1 MHDVVTR
8 LVDVPLTRMFVLAGV
23 IFLLVAV
30 LGRIEGKIEPG
41 KLGRIGA
48 SVVGTILLLVGLAMH
63 ALEGEALR
71 EWLRE
76 NAAQQSAAGRA
87 KDVGSVDV
95 RSHVVRQAAAAE
107 KLPSKSP
114 EAPSSA
120 AAKASEEKHAI
131 RVLAGT
137 YGRNCG
143 AKPGNATAHLSRAC
157 DGRASCDYRIDA
169 SALEDPA
176 PSCDKDYAAE
186 WRCGAGPAVYAA
198 SVSGEAGRGGSLT
211 LVCSA
216 R

>member
-48 SVVGTILLLVGLAMH
+48 AVVGSILLLVGLAMH

-76 NAAQQSAAGRA
+76 NAAQQPAAGRA
-87 KDVGSVDV
+87 KDPGSVDV

-107 KLPSKSP
+107 RVP
-114 EAPSSA
+114 
-120 AAKASEEKHAI
+120 AKAGEEKYAI

-143 AKPGNATAHLSRAC
+143 GKSGNATAHLSRAC

>member
-76 NAAQQSAAGRA
+76 NAGQQPATGRA
-87 KDVGSVDV
+87 RDPGSADV

-107 KLPSKSP
+107 KIPSKN
-114 EAPSSA
+114 A
-120 AAKASEEKHAI
+120 AEEKYAI
-131 RVLAGT
+131 KVLAGT

-143 AKPGNATAHLSRAC
+143 GKPGNATAHLSRAC
-157 DGRASCDYRIDA
+157 DGRASCDYRVDA

-211 LVCSA
+211 LVCSS

>member
-1 MHDVVTR
+1 MHDVVTS

-23 IFLLVAV
+23 IFLLVSV

-48 SVVGTILLLVGLAMH
+48 SVVGAILLLVGLAMH

-76 NAAQQSAAGRA
+76 NAAQQSAGRP
-87 KDVGSVDV
+87 KDAGSVDV

-114 EAPSSA
+114 EA
-120 AAKASEEKHAI
+120 AAKAGEEKYAI
-131 RVLAGT
+131 KGLAGT

-143 AKPGNATAHLSRAC
+143 G
-157 DGRASCDYRIDA
+157 
-169 SALEDPA
+169 
-176 PSCDKDYAAE
+176 
-186 WRCGAGPAVYAA
+186 
-198 SVSGEAGRGGSLT
+198 
-211 LVCSA
+211 
-216 R
+216 

>member
-76 NAAQQSAAGRA
+76 SAAQQSAGGAKGAGSA
-87 KDVGSVDV
+87 DV

-107 KLPSKSP
+107 KVPSKTGD
-114 EAPSSA
+114 
-120 AAKASEEKHAI
+120 EKYAI
-131 RVLAGT
+131 KVLAGT

-211 LVCSA
+211 LVCSS

>member
-71 EWLRE
+71 EWLRD
-76 NAAQQSAAGRA
+76 NAAQQSAAERA
-87 KDVGSVDV
+87 KDAGSANG

-107 KLPSKSP
+107 KI
-114 EAPSSA
+114 SSA
-120 AAKASEEKHAI
+120 AAKPGEEKYAI
-131 RVLAGT
+131 KVLAGT

-211 LVCSA
+211 LVCSS

>member
-76 NAAQQSAAGRA
+76 NAAQPPAAGRA
-87 KDVGSVDV
+87 RDPGSADV

-107 KLPSKSP
+107 KIPSKN
-114 EAPSSA
+114 AG
-120 AAKASEEKHAI
+120 EEKYAI
-131 RVLAGT
+131 KVLAGT

-198 SVSGEAGRGGSLT
+198 SVSGEAGRGASLT
-211 LVCSA
+211 LVCSS

>member
-8 LVDVPLTRMFVLAGV
+8 LVDVPLARMFVLAGI

-63 ALEGEALR
+63 VLEGDELR
-71 EWLRE
+71 TWLRE
-76 NAAQQSAAGRA
+76 GGARA
-87 KDVGSVDV
+87 DA
-95 RSHVVRQAAAAE
+95 RARAVRQATTE
-107 KLPSKSP
+107 KVSRSP
-114 EAPSSA
+114 ELPA
-120 AAKASEEKHAI
+120 ASRPGEDKYAI
-131 RVLAGT
+131 KVLAGT

-143 AKPGNATAHLSRAC
+143 GKPGNATAHLARAC
-157 DGRASCDYRIDA
+157 DGRAICDYRIDVEG
-169 SALEDPA
+169 LEDPA
-176 PSCDKDYAAE
+176 PSCNKDYAAE
-186 WRCGAGPAVYAA
+186 WRCGTGAAVYAA
-198 SVSGEAGRGGSLT
+198 SVSGEAGRGGSLV

>member
-1 MHDVVTR
+1 
-8 LVDVPLTRMFVLAGV
+8 MFVLAGV

-76 NAAQQSAAGRA
+76 NAAQQSAAERA
-87 KDVGSVDV
+87 RDAGPANA
-95 RSHVVRQAAAAE
+95 RGHIVRQAAAAE

-114 EAPSSA
+114 ELLSA
-120 AAKASEEKHAI
+120 AAKAGEEKYAI
-131 RVLAGT
+131 KVLAGT

>member
-48 SVVGTILLLVGLAMH
+48 AAVGSILLLVGLAMH

-76 NAAQQSAAGRA
+76 NSAQYSSGAGQTSARG
-87 KDVGSVDV
+87 
-95 RSHVVRQAAAAE
+95 HVVRQAAAAE
-107 KLPSKSP
+107 KL
-114 EAPSSA
+114 A
-120 AAKASEEKHAI
+120 ARNPDEKYAI

-143 AKPGNATAHLSRAC
+143 AKPGNATAHLARAC
-157 DGRASCDYRIDA
+157 DGRASCDYRIDGA
-169 SALEDPA
+169 ALEDPA
-176 PSCDKDYAAE
+176 PSCDKDYVAE
-186 WRCGAGPAVYAA
+186 WRCGAGPTVYAA
-198 SVSGEAGRGGSLT
+198 SVSGDTGRGGAVMLA
-211 LVCSA
+211 CSA

>member
-41 KLGRIGA
+41 KQGRIAA
-48 SVVGTILLLVGLAMH
+48 SVIGSMLLLLGLAIH
-63 ALEGEALR
+63 ALEGETVR

-76 NAAQQSAAGRA
+76 SAAQQIAAARA
-87 KDVGSVDV
+87 NDAGPANA
-95 RSHVVRQAAAAE
+95 RSHIVRQAAAVE
-107 KLPSKSP
+107 KISTPSP
-114 EAPSSA
+114 ELPA
-120 AAKASEEKHAI
+120 AAREEKHAI
-131 RVLAGT
+131 KVLAGT

-143 AKPGNATAHLSRAC
+143 AKAGNATAHLARAC

-169 SALEDPA
+169 SMLEDRA
-176 PSCDKDYAAE
+176 PRCDKDYVAE

-198 SVSGEAGRGGSLT
+198 SVSGGAGQGGSLT
-211 LVCSA
+211 LACA
-216 R
+216 TR

>member
-48 SVVGTILLLVGLAMH
+48 SLVGTILLLVGLAMH

-76 NAAQQSAAGRA
+76 NAPQQAVAERSKDAGSASG
-87 KDVGSVDV
+87 GG
-95 RSHVVRQAAAAE
+95 HVVRQAAAAE
-107 KLPSKSP
+107 K
-114 EAPSSA
+114 
-120 AAKASEEKHAI
+120 EKHGI
-131 RVLAGT
+131 KVLAGT

-157 DGRASCDYRIDA
+157 EGRASCDYRIDA

-186 WRCGAGPAVYAA
+186 WRCGAGAAVYAA
-198 SVSGEAGRGGSLT
+198 SVSGDARGGSLM
-211 LVCSA
+211 LACSA

>member
-48 SVVGTILLLVGLAMH
+48 SVVGAILLLVGLAMH

-76 NAAQQSAAGRA
+76 NAAQQPAAGRS
-87 KDVGSVDV
+87 KDTGSGEI

-107 KLPSKSP
+107 RIPAKSP
-114 EAPSSA
+114 ELPASA
-120 AAKASEEKHAI
+120 AAKAGEEKYGI
-131 RVLAGT
+131 KVLAGT

-143 AKPGNATAHLSRAC
+143 AKPGNATAHLARAC
-157 DGRASCDYRIDA
+157 DGRGSCDYRIDA
-169 SALEDPA
+169 AALEDPA
-176 PSCDKDYAAE
+176 PSCDKDYVAE
-186 WRCGAGPAVYAA
+186 WHCGAGPAVYAA
-198 SVSGEAGRGGSLT
+198 SVSGEAGRGGNLM
-211 LVCSA
+211 LACSA

>member
-48 SVVGTILLLVGLAMH
+48 SVVGSILLLVGLAMH

-71 EWLRE
+71 AWLRE
-76 NAAQQSAAGRA
+76 NAPQQSATERARDAGAANAR
-87 KDVGSVDV
+87 G
-95 RSHVVRQAAAAE
+95 HVVRQAAAAE
-107 KLPSKSP
+107 KIPSKSSDL
-114 EAPSSA
+114 SSGA
-120 AAKASEEKHAI
+120 RSGEEKYAI
-131 RVLAGT
+131 KVLAGT

-143 AKPGNATAHLSRAC
+143 AKPGNVTAHLSRAC

-186 WRCGAGPAVYAA
+186 WRCGAGPAVYAT

-211 LVCSA
+211 LACSS

>member
-48 SVVGTILLLVGLAMH
+48 SVVGSILLLVGLAMH
-63 ALEGEALR
+63 ALEGEQLR

-76 NAAQQSAAGRA
+76 SAAQQPAAERARDAGAAGAR
-87 KDVGSVDV
+87 G
-95 RSHVVRQAAAAE
+95 HVVRQAAAAE
-107 KLPSKSP
+107 KGP
-114 EAPSSA
+114 
-120 AAKASEEKHAI
+120 AKNAGEEKYAI
-131 RVLAGT
+131 KVLAGT

-143 AKPGNATAHLSRAC
+143 AKPGNATAHLARAC

-169 SALEDPA
+169 STLEDPA

-198 SVSGEAGRGGSLT
+198 SVSGEAGRGGSLS
-211 LVCSA
+211 LVCSS

>member
-41 KLGRIGA
+41 RLGRIGA
-48 SVVGTILLLVGLAMH
+48 SVVGSILLLVGLAMH
-63 ALEGEALR
+63 ALEGESLR

-76 NAAQQSAAGRA
+76 NAAQPPVAERA
-87 KDVGSVDV
+87 KEGPAGA

-107 KLPSKSP
+107 RPGD
-114 EAPSSA
+114 
-120 AAKASEEKHAI
+120 EKHGI

-143 AKPGNATAHLSRAC
+143 GKAGNATAHLARTC
-157 DGRASCDYRIDA
+157 DGRAGCDYRIDA

-176 PSCDKDYAAE
+176 PSCDKDYVAE
-186 WRCGAGPAVYAA
+186 WRCGAGPTVYAA
-198 SVSGEAGRGGSLT
+198 SVSGGAGRGGNLT
-211 LVCSA
+211 LACSS

>member
-1 MHDVVTR
+1 MHDMVTR

-41 KLGRIGA
+41 RLGRIGA
-48 SVVGTILLLVGLAMH
+48 SVVGSILLLVGLAMH

-76 NAAQQSAAGRA
+76 NAAQPPAAERA
-87 KDVGSVDV
+87 TEGGPAGA
-95 RSHVVRQAAAAE
+95 RSHVVRHAAAAE
-107 KLPSKSP
+107 RP
-114 EAPSSA
+114 A
-120 AAKASEEKHAI
+120 EEKYGI

-143 AKPGNATAHLSRAC
+143 AKTGNATAHLARVC

-176 PSCDKDYAAE
+176 PGCEKDYVAE

-198 SVSGEAGRGGSLT
+198 SVSGEPGNGGNLM
-211 LVCSA
+211 LACAA

>member
-41 KLGRIGA
+41 RLGRIGA
-48 SVVGTILLLVGLAMH
+48 SVVGSILLLVGLAMH
-63 ALEGEALR
+63 VLEGESLR
-71 EWLRE
+71 AWLRE
-76 NAAQQSAAGRA
+76 NAPQQPTAGRA
-87 KDVGSVDV
+87 RDPGSADV
-95 RSHVVRQAAAAE
+95 RSHVVRQAAAVE
-107 KLPSKSP
+107 RVPSKN
-114 EAPSSA
+114 A
-120 AAKASEEKHAI
+120 AEEKHAI

-137 YGRNCG
+137 YGR
-143 AKPGNATAHLSRAC
+143 
-157 DGRASCDYRIDA
+157 SCDYRIDA

-211 LVCSA
+211 LVC

>member
-76 NAAQQSAAGRA
+76 NAAQQPAAGRA
-87 KDVGSVDV
+87 KDTGSADV

-107 KLPSKSP
+107 KVPSKTGD
-114 EAPSSA
+114 
-120 AAKASEEKHAI
+120 EKHPI
-131 RVLAGT
+131 KVLAGT

>member
-48 SVVGTILLLVGLAMH
+48 SVVGAILLLVGLAMH

-76 NAAQQSAAGRA
+76 NAAQQSAGRPKDAGSA
-87 KDVGSVDV
+87 DV

-107 KLPSKSP
+107 KAPSKTG
-114 EAPSSA
+114 
-120 AAKASEEKHAI
+120 EEKYAI
-131 RVLAGT
+131 KVLAGT

-143 AKPGNATAHLSRAC
+143 GKPGNATAHLSRAC

>member
-48 SVVGTILLLVGLAMH
+48 SVVGAILLLVGLAMH

-76 NAAQQSAAGRA
+76 NAAQQSTAGRA
-87 KDVGSVDV
+87 KDPGSADV

-114 EAPSSA
+114 EA
-120 AAKASEEKHAI
+120 AAKAGEEKYAI
-131 RVLAGT
+131 KVLAGT

-211 LVCSA
+211 LVCLS

>member
-76 NAAQQSAAGRA
+76 SAAQQSAAERA
-87 KDVGSVDV
+87 KDSGSAGS

-107 KLPSKSP
+107 KVPP
-114 EAPSSA
+114 A
-120 AAKASEEKHAI
+120 ASAKAGEEKYAI
-131 RVLAGT
+131 KVLAGT

-198 SVSGEAGRGGSLT
+198 AVSGEAGRGGSLT
-211 LVCSA
+211 LVCSS

>member
-48 SVVGTILLLVGLAMH
+48 SVVGAIMLLVGLAMH

-76 NAAQQSAAGRA
+76 NAAQQSAGRP
-87 KDVGSVDV
+87 KDAGSVDV

-114 EAPSSA
+114 EA
-120 AAKASEEKHAI
+120 AAKAGEEKYAI
-131 RVLAGT
+131 KVLAGT

-143 AKPGNATAHLSRAC
+143 GKPGNATAHLSRAC

-169 SALEDPA
+169 SALEDPG

>member
-76 NAAQQSAAGRA
+76 SAAQQSAGRA
-87 KDVGSVDV
+87 KDAGSADV

-107 KLPSKSP
+107 KVPSKSP
-114 EAPSSA
+114 EPLSSA
-120 AAKASEEKHAI
+120 AAKAGEEKYAI
-131 RVLAGT
+131 KVLAGT

-186 WRCGAGPAVYAA
+186 WRCGTGPAVYAA

-211 LVCSA
+211 LVCSS